1 MHHVDNDDLFKGMTL
16 EQIKEKI
23 NAKPKHI
30 PDTVLDTAAM
40 HAAIDRFQAEKQA
53 KEIREWLVYE
63 APPGIYEMYQEEK
76 KKLEEQ
82 EAARIK
88 SGNFF
93 AGTFILILLSFIF
106 YNLYQ
111 LSHIANP
118 R

>member
-1 MHHVDNDDLFKGMTL
+1 MTDEFKGMSL
-16 EQIKEKI
+16 EDIKRAIET
-23 NAKPKHI
+23 KPKHI

-40 HAAIDRFQAEKQA
+40 HAAIDRFQAERQA

-63 APPGIYEMYQEEK
+63 APPGMYDLYVEEK

-88 SGNFF
+88 SGNRF
-93 AGTFILILLSFIF
+93 AGTFILILLGFLF

-111 LSHIANP
+111 LSHVARP
-118 R
+118 Q